1 MVGGGE
7 RGKVWISAFWAE
19 IRLPKLYPFSRDGES
34 GERFQEKKD
43 NKTITKKLRTMIT
56 KKLVFDHRGRT
67 GENQEGPIELRVTV
81 NSKPYYINTGVR
93 VRSDQFSREKVV
105 NHRDARL
112 LNERLNGVVM
122 NIETAVNEC
131 IRKGLQIDVAQIK
144 RQAYNIEQSELHA
157 ETAMI
162 DWIDE
167 QIPLLKIKDATR
179 ERYSVTARRMR
190 EYGGLMRWD
199 DLTVENIYKWDA
211 YLHGIKKPMS
221 NGDLQAGSGGECIGD
236 AAVYNYHRTLRSLLS
251 RAVKL
256 GIIETNVYDR
266 VRGEFRKGIKENVE
280 YLTEEEIAAVES
292 LHPMP
297 GTQMAMARDL
307 FVFQMYTGLSYSD
320 AQAFD
325 IRDYKK
331 ETVRVNRTAH
341 DGDAIAAQRSKT
353 EDATAQKWAGTAAD
367 GNDGSRWVH
376 VGQRVK
382 TGVAYV
388 SMLLPQAVEVLERYG
403 WQVPRVNNVQYNE
416 SLKVIQRALGIRTR
430 LHSHL
435 ARHTFATRAL
445 AMGVKIENVS
455 AMLGHTN
462 ITQTQR
468 YAKVLAQSVKD
479 EFDMMAE
486 KMGRR

>member
-1 MVGGGE
+1 
-7 RGKVWISAFWAE
+7 
-19 IRLPKLYPFSRDGES
+19 
-34 GERFQEKKD
+34 
-43 NKTITKKLRTMIT
+43 MIT

-67 GENQEGPIELRVTV
+67 SEKNEGPIELRVTV

-93 VRSDQFSREKVV
+93 VRSDQFNGERVV

-112 LNERLNGVVM
+112 LNERLKDVVM

-131 IRKGLQIDVAQIK
+131 IKKELPIDVAQIK
-144 RQAYNIEQSELHA
+144 RQAYNVEEKAKHN

-167 QIPLLKIKDATR
+167 QIPQLNIKSGTR
-179 ERYSVTARRMR
+179 ERYCVTARRMR

-199 DLTVENIYKWDA
+199 DLTVENIYHWDSW
-211 YLHGIKKPMS
+211 LHKIKKPMS
-221 NGDLQAGSGGECIGD
+221 NGDVQSGRDGVYIGES
-236 AAVYNYHRTLRSLLS
+236 AVYNYHRTLRSLLS

-256 GIIETNVYDR
+256 GVIEANVYDR
-266 VRGEFRKGIKENVE
+266 MRGEFRKGIKENVE
-280 YLTEEEIAAVES
+280 YLTEDEISAIES
-292 LHPMP
+292 LRPLD

-331 ETVRVNRTAH
+331 VDGKWVN
-341 DGDAIAAQRSKT
+341 
-353 EDATAQKWAGTAAD
+353 
-367 GNDGSRWVH
+367 
-376 VGQRVK
+376 VGERIK
-382 TGVAYV
+382 TGVSYV
-388 SMLLPQAVEVLERYG
+388 SVLLPQAVEVLERYG
-403 WQVPRVNNVQYNE
+403 MQVPKVNNIQYNA
-416 SLKVIQRALGIRTR
+416 SLKVIQQALGIRTK

-445 AMGVKIENVS
+445 MLGAKIENVS
-455 AMLGHTN
+455 RMLGHTN

-468 YAKVLAQSVKD
+468 YAKVLAQSVHDDFELINNKLNNY
-479 EFDMMAE
+479 E
-486 KMGRR
+486 K

>member
-1 MVGGGE
+1 
-7 RGKVWISAFWAE
+7 
-19 IRLPKLYPFSRDGES
+19 
-34 GERFQEKKD
+34 
-43 NKTITKKLRTMIT
+43 MIT

-67 GENQEGPIELRVTV
+67 KEKNEGPIELRVTT

-93 VRSDQFSREKVV
+93 VRSDQFNGERVV

-112 LNERLNGVVM
+112 LNERLKDVVM
-122 NIETAVNEC
+122 NIELAVNEC
-131 IRKGLQIDVAQIK
+131 IKKGLPIDVAQIK
-144 RQAYNIEQSELHA
+144 RQAYNVEEKAKHN

-167 QIPLLKIKDATR
+167 QIPQLNIKSGTR
-179 ERYSVTARRMR
+179 ERYCVTARRMR

-199 DLTVENIYKWDA
+199 DLTVENIYKWDSW
-211 YLHGIKKPMS
+211 LHKIKKPMS
-221 NGDLQAGSGGECIGD
+221 NGDVQSGRDGVYIGES
-236 AAVYNYHRTLRSLLS
+236 AVYNYHRTLRSLLS

-256 GIIETNVYDR
+256 GVIESNVYDR

-280 YLTEEEIAAVES
+280 YLTEEEISAIES
-292 LHPMP
+292 LHPLD

-331 ETVRVNRTAH
+331 VDGKWVN
-341 DGDAIAAQRSKT
+341 
-353 EDATAQKWAGTAAD
+353 
-367 GNDGSRWVH
+367 
-376 VGQRVK
+376 VGERIK
-382 TGVAYV
+382 TGVSYV
-388 SMLLPQAVEVLERYG
+388 SVLLPQAVEVLERYG
-403 WQVPRVNNVQYNE
+403 MQVPKVNNIQYNA
-416 SLKVIQRALGIRTR
+416 SLKVIQQALGIRTK

-445 AMGVKIENVS
+445 RLGAKIENVS
-455 AMLGHTN
+455 RMLGHTN

-468 YAKVLAQSVKD
+468 YAKVLAQSVHD
-479 EFDMMAE
+479 DFELINE
-486 KMGRR
+486 KLNNYEE

>member
-1 MVGGGE
+1 
-7 RGKVWISAFWAE
+7 
-19 IRLPKLYPFSRDGES
+19 
-34 GERFQEKKD
+34 
-43 NKTITKKLRTMIT
+43 MIT

-67 GENQEGPIELRVTV
+67 GEKQEGPVELRVTV

-105 NHRDARL
+105 NHRDALL
-112 LNERLNGVVM
+112 LNERLDGVVM

-131 IRKGLQIDVAQIK
+131 IRKGLPINVAQIK

-167 QIPLLKIKDATR
+167 QIPLLKIKDDTR
-179 ERYSVTARRMR
+179 ERYCVTARRMR

-199 DLTVENIYKWDA
+199 DLTVENLYKWDSW
-211 YLHGIKKPMS
+211 LHGIKKPMS
-221 NGDLQAGSGGECIGD
+221 NGDVQAGSDGECIGD

-256 GIIETNVYDR
+256 GVIETNVYDR
-266 VRGEFRKGIKENVE
+266 VRGEFRKGIKESVE

-292 LHPMP
+292 LHPME

-307 FVFQMYTGLSYSD
+307 FVFQLYTGLSYSD

-331 ETVRVNRTAH
+331 ETVRVNRTARG
-341 DGDAIAAQRSKT
+341 GDTIDTQGAKT
-353 EDATAQKWAGTAAD
+353 EDVPAENGGALRRD
-367 GNDGSRWVH
+367 GGALRRNGERWVH

-388 SMLLPQAVEVLERYG
+388 SVLLPQAVEVLERYG
-403 WQVPRVNNVQYNE
+403 MQVPRVNNVQYNE

-479 EFDMMAE
+479 DYDMMEE
-486 KMGRR
+486 KMKGRR

>member
-1 MVGGGE
+1 
-7 RGKVWISAFWAE
+7 
-19 IRLPKLYPFSRDGES
+19 
-34 GERFQEKKD
+34 
-43 NKTITKKLRTMIT
+43 
-56 KKLVFDHRGRT
+56 
-67 GENQEGPIELRVTV
+67 
-81 NSKPYYINTGVR
+81 
-93 VRSDQFSREKVV
+93 VRSDQFNKEKVV
-105 NHRDARL
+105 NHLDARL
-112 LNERLNGVVM
+112 LNERLDGVVM
-122 NIETAVNEC
+122 NIETAINEC
-131 IRKGLQIDVAQIK
+131 IRKGLPIDVAQIK
-144 RQAYNIEQSELHA
+144 RQAYNIEQSELHT

-167 QIPLLKIKDATR
+167 QIPLLKIKDGTR
-179 ERYSVTARRMR
+179 ERYYVTARRMR

-199 DLTVENIYKWDA
+199 DLTVENLYKWDA

-221 NGDLQAGSGGECIGD
+221 NGEVQSGSDGGCIGD

-251 RAVKL
+251 RAVKM
-256 GIIETNVYDR
+256 GVIESNVYDR

-280 YLTEEEIAAVES
+280 YLTEDEIAAVES
-292 LHPMP
+292 LRPMQ

-307 FVFQMYTGLSYSD
+307 FVFQLYTGLSYSD

-331 ETVRVNRTAH
+331 ETV
-341 DGDAIAAQRSKT
+341 
-353 EDATAQKWAGTAAD
+353 QKYTGTAAD
-367 GNDGSRWVH
+367 GNGGTRWVH

-388 SMLLPQAVEVLERYG
+388 SVLLPQAVEVLERYG
-403 WQVPRVNNVQYNE
+403 MQVPKVNNMQYNE

-468 YAKVLAQSVKD
+468 YAKVLAQSVRD
-479 EFDMMAE
+479 EYEMMEE
-486 KMGRR
+486 KMRKRQR

>member
-1 MVGGGE
+1 
-7 RGKVWISAFWAE
+7 
-19 IRLPKLYPFSRDGES
+19 
-34 GERFQEKKD
+34 
-43 NKTITKKLRTMIT
+43 MIT

-67 GENQEGPIELRVTV
+67 KEKNEGPIELRVTA

-93 VRSDQFSREKVV
+93 VRSDQFNGERVV

-112 LNERLNGVVM
+112 LNERLKDVVLK
-122 NIETAVNEC
+122 IETAVNVC
-131 IRKGLQIDVAQIK
+131 IRTGLTIDVAQIK
-144 RQAYNIEQSELHA
+144 RQAYNVDEKEKHN

-167 QIPLLKIKDATR
+167 QIPQLNIKDGTR

-199 DLTVENIYKWDA
+199 DLTVENIYKWDSW
-211 YLHGIKKPMS
+211 LHKIKKPMS
-221 NGDLQAGSGGECIGD
+221 NGDVQAGRDVVCIGE

-256 GIIETNVYDR
+256 GVIEANVYDR
-266 VRGEFRKGIKENVE
+266 MRGEFRKGIKENVE
-280 YLTEEEIAAVES
+280 YLTEDEIAAIES
-292 LHPMP
+292 LRPLD

-331 ETVRVNRTAH
+331 V
-341 DGDAIAAQRSKT
+341 DG
-353 EDATAQKWAGTAAD
+353 KWM
-367 GNDGSRWVH
+367 N
-376 VGQRVK
+376 VGERIK
-382 TGVAYV
+382 TGVSYV
-388 SMLLPQAVEVLERYG
+388 SVLLPQAVDVLERYG
-403 WQVPRVNNVQYNE
+403 MQVPKVNNIQYNA
-416 SLKVIQRALGIRTR
+416 SLKVIQQALGIRTK

-445 AMGVKIENVS
+445 RLGAKIENVS
-455 AMLGHTN
+455 RMLGHTN

-468 YAKVLAQSVKD
+468 YAKVLAQSVHD
-479 EFDMMAE
+479 DFELINE
-486 KMGRR
+486 KLNSNEK

>member
-1 MVGGGE
+1 
-7 RGKVWISAFWAE
+7 
-19 IRLPKLYPFSRDGES
+19 
-34 GERFQEKKD
+34 
-43 NKTITKKLRTMIT
+43 MIT

-67 GENQEGPIELRVTV
+67 GENQDGPIELRVTV
-81 NSKPYYINTGVR
+81 NSKPYYINTGVK

-112 LNERLNGVVM
+112 LNERLDGVVM
-122 NIETAVNEC
+122 NIEMAINEC
-131 IRKGLQIDVAQIK
+131 IRRGLPIDVAQIK
-144 RQAYNIEQSELHA
+144 RQAYNVEQSGLHA

-167 QIPLLKIKDATR
+167 QVPLLKIKDGTR
-179 ERYSVTARRMR
+179 ERYYVTARRMR
-190 EYGGLMRWD
+190 EYGGLLRWS
-199 DLTVENIYKWDA
+199 DLTVENLYKWDA

-221 NGDLQAGSGGECIGD
+221 NGDVQAGSDGECIGD

-292 LHPMP
+292 LHPME

-331 ETVRVNRTAH
+331 ETVRVNRTAQG
-341 DGDAIAAQRSKT
+341 GDAIAAQRTKT
-353 EDATAQKWAGTAAD
+353 KDAPDENSVALWRNGE
-367 GNDGSRWVH
+367 RWVH

-388 SMLLPQAVEVLERYG
+388 SVLLPQAVEVLERYG
-403 WQVPRVNNVQYNE
+403 MQVPKVNNVQYNE

-479 EFDMMAE
+479 EYDLMAE
-486 KMGRR
+486 KMGKQR